1 MEKKP
6 SVLLI
11 GHIDHGKT
19 TLASAIVDLIKAKH
33 EDVVIITPEQA
44 HEMKIDENTL
54 SELSK
59 VPFIITEP
67 PKFPEIPEY
76 KFNAYEFTGKSAR
89 NIRREEE
96 RKKAKLKNK
105 RK

>member
-6 SVLLI
+6 SMLLI

-19 TLASAIVDLIKAKH
+19 TLASAIAAIKAQH
-33 EDVVIITPEQA
+33 QDVVIISPEQA
-44 HEMKIDENTL
+44 RKMNIDEHTIAKPD
-54 SELSK
+54 K

-89 NIRREEE
+89 NIRREEK
-96 RKKAKLKNK
+96 RKKAKFKNNGK
-105 RK
+105 